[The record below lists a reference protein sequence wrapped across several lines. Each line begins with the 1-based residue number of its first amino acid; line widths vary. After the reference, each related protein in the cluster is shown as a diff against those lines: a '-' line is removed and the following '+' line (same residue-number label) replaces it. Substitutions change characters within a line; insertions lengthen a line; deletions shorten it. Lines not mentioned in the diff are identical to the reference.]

1 LLHFAPCQESAR
13 ADSKNGSGLASDERG
28 ISVLDTLR
36 VRHLAHQLWEQQGR
50 PNGQELDHWLEAE
63 RRLSKDH
70 KALGKLKSNK
80 RDVDGKKKKKK
91 G

>member
-1 LLHFAPCQESAR
+1 
-13 ADSKNGSGLASDERG
+13 
-28 ISVLDTLR
+28 VLDTLH

-70 KALGKLKSNK
+70 KTSRKLKK
-80 RDVDGKKKKKK
+80 DKQDVNEKKKKKK